1 MHVAIPFIDAT
12 TGVVSIYAA
21 PAALCPRIEQ
31 TLACTLQAA
40 LPTRRLMWHTVE
52 GCPGMLRTTVDWIG
66 PVGSGQALAEALAEW
81 PILSFDVTEDATES
95 WNGQRFSHTPDL
107 GLWHGETN
115 ASGDVVVSENR
126 LRELMR
132 SGDLEHG
139 IELALGTAWDES
151 LESLRQ
157 KHPASIDVTWLSA
170 VG

>member
-1 MHVAIPFIDAT
+1 
-12 TGVVSIYAA
+12 
-21 PAALCPRIEQ
+21 
-31 TLACTLQAA
+31 
-40 LPTRRLMWHTVE
+40 
-52 GCPGMLRTTVDWIG
+52 VDWIG

>member
-1 MHVAIPFIDAT
+1 MHIATPFVDAT

-21 PAALCPRIEQ
+21 PAALCPRIER
-31 TLACTLQAA
+31 TLARTLQAA
-40 LPTRRLMWHTVE
+40 LPTRRLFWHTATQFS
-52 GCPGMLRTTVDWIG
+52 GMLSTSVDWIG

-95 WNGQRFSHTPDL
+95 WNGQRFSHTPEL

-126 LRELMR
+126 LRELMH

-139 IELALGTAWDES
+139 LDLALGTAWDES
-151 LESLRQ
+151 LEPYRKGELPTTQ
-157 KHPASIDVTWLSA
+157 VTWLSA